1 MNALRCLSKSAHKSQ
16 STFTRQA
23 MFFTPGI
30 FLLMIGALI
39 IFIPG
44 LFRIL
49 LAGAL
54 IFFGVIFSYAAWK
67 FIQLKRNFHQA
78 VRTLEGQIIIQGMN
92 VSERKRP
99 PSDEIIIH

>member
-1 MNALRCLSKSAHKSQ
+1 MNALRCLTKPYKSSQ
-16 STFTRQA
+16 SSFKKQA
-23 MFFTPGI
+23 LFFTPGI

-44 LFRIL
+44 LFRVL

-54 IFFGVIFSYAAWK
+54 IFFGIVFSFAAWK

-99 PSDEIIIH
+99 QTDEIIIH